1 MPCYCPACS
10 DTPKPTYTE
19 AFKRE
24 CLARYILTKDRR
36 GRQYFYAGFAK
47 HHGEPAARQLA
58 VDVKDVYDGKSF
70 YAKTTQALTG
80 RRRRMVY

>member
-1 MPCYCPACS
+1 MTCYCPACC

-36 GRQYFYAGFAK
+36 GRQDFYAGFAK
-47 HHGEPAARQLA
+47 HHGEPAA
-58 VDVKDVYDGKSF
+58 
-70 YAKTTQALTG
+70 
-80 RRRRMVY
+80 